1 VGSTEITDNQIVNAD
16 VATGAAI
23 DGVKISPDFGTQ
35 NVVTTGNIG
44 VGTNAPATRLHVLNS
59 AASITPALD
68 IQATDPSGDASAN
81 LASTTDTYSIGTT
94 SAGSFKISNSI
105 ALGTNDNLEIRTGT
119 TDGSG
124 VSKVFMD
131 MGPRGQD
138 GLHISSTSSWGT
150 SLHIS
155 NGGSTSTTAGY
166 TMAVTGAGG
175 PTGQAGDFAMLNGT
189 SKVMTIGYNS
199 AGPNYAVTFP
209 QYSALF
215 STYEMRMGINL
226 GTSTTPSYNLE
237 ISGNA
242 AKSVGGSTWT
252 VTSDL
257 RLKKDISKYT
267 DGLNVIT
274 KINPIWFRYNGKGG
288 SKMGNELQVGV
299 AAQEMK
305 EIAPYT
311 VGRFKAKYDEN
322 ASEET
327 EFYNFDY
334 SAIGYALIN
343 AVKELDAKVK
353 VLESENAL
361 LKQQLKDSIPENI
374 NESPLLKA
382 ELEKQKSRTDQL
394 ESELAEIKRLLSIE
408 ANSKE
413 K

>member
-1 VGSTEITDNQIVNAD
+1 
-16 VATGAAI
+16 
-23 DGVKISPDFGTQ
+23 
-35 NVVTTGNIG
+35 
-44 VGTNAPATRLHVLNS
+44 
-59 AASITPALD
+59 
-68 IQATDPSGDASAN
+68 
-81 LASTTDTYSIGTT
+81 
-94 SAGSFKISNSI
+94 
-105 ALGTNDNLEIRTGT
+105 
-119 TDGSG
+119 
-124 VSKVFMD
+124 
-131 MGPRGQD
+131 
-138 GLHISSTSSWGT
+138 
-150 SLHIS
+150 
-155 NGGSTSTTAGY
+155 
-166 TMAVTGAGG
+166 MAVTGAGG

-199 AGPNYAVTFP
+199 AGPNYAVIFP

-226 GTSTTPSYNLE
+226 VSGATPSYNLE
-237 ISGNA
+237 INGNA

-288 SKMGNELQVGV
+288 SKMGDMQVGV

-311 VGRFKAKYDEN
+311 VGRFKAKYDEK
-322 ASEET
+322 STEET

-353 VLESENAL
+353 ALESENAS
-361 LKQQLKDSIPENI
+361 LKQQLKDSPPGN
-374 NESPLLKA
+374 SDDSSSQLKA
-382 ELEKQKSRTDQL
+382 ELEKQKTRTDQL
-394 ESELAEIKRLLSIE
+394 ESQLTEIKRLLSIE
-408 ANSKE
+408 ANNKG